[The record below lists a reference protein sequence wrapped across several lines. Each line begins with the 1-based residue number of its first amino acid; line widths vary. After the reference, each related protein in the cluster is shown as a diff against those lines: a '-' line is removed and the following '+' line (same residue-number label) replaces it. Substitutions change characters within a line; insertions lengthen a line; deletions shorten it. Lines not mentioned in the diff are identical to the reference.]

1 MATSQHSTGLPGG
14 LLWHQDTGLGRAG
27 VGGRRTCVQNQKR
40 AGLGAERL
48 EEECKGPGSGQ
59 YPGSGGQA
67 PTWSPGM
74 AELKK
79 PVLTQ
84 SGQAACQGLQGA
96 VLCGKVPP
104 AVLDSGLTS
113 APNSQALCP
122 AGSSQAFQFSH
133 PLLSSKESE
142 ALPVRKRTG
151 DLARLGSAQ
160 TSSGV
165 KETFVPGQVCKVF
178 PAQHRVGAGWAPLQM
193 W

>member
-1 MATSQHSTGLPGG
+1 M
-14 LLWHQDTGLGRAG
+14 
-27 VGGRRTCVQNQKR
+27 QNQKR

-165 KETFVPGQVCKVF
+165 KDVT
-178 PAQHRVGAGWAPLQM
+178 AQLLNSGRHLKNYSPVLRLDSTQSQRLRIQGGSHWPTRSSWQLGPSLLLCGTGW